1 MQSNRS
7 SDTSRLIAARVSQI
21 FEQASLAVLVTV
33 VEGPAE
39 MDMIG
44 MKLLVESSGEKMG
57 ALGSDDGESGAL
69 DAAVQAKA
77 ISFLQ
82 SREVTRVFR
91 VKEFAPEITQWGK
104 AKLLFERLQPEPRLV
119 VCGAGHVGA
128 ALAQIASLLGYQTI
142 LIDDRKEFLTREQ
155 FPDSGVEL
163 VQAVNWRDGVRL
175 AVGKGKGVSIAI
187 VTRGHSE
194 DEECLRAVID
204 LAPDYVGLI
213 GSKRRTN
220 IVLQRLRE
228 SGAPQESLDAVH
240 APVGL
245 DIGAVTPEEVALA
258 IMAEIV
264 AVRRGGEGKSLS
276 EWRRSSMSDK
286 L

>member
-1 MQSNRS
+1 MQSSKS
-7 SDTSRLIAARVSQI
+7 SDTSRSPSAEVSREVARILNEGSH
-21 FEQASLAVLVTV
+21 AVLVTI
-33 VEGPAE
+33 VEAPEGKGHVGA
-39 MDMIG
+39 
-44 MKLLVESSGEKMG
+44 KKLVELSGPTVGTFEI
-57 ALGSDDGESGAL
+57 DDDDGAL
-69 DAAVQAKA
+69 DAAVPVQA

-82 SREVTRVFR
+82 SREDTRVFR
-91 VKEFAPEITQWGK
+91 VKDFAPDLSSLGEV
-104 AKLLFERLQPEPRLV
+104 KLLFERLQPEPRLV

-128 ALAQIASLLGYQTI
+128 ALARIAALLGYQTT
-142 LIDDRKEFLTREQ
+142 LIDDRLEFLSAEQ
-155 FPDSGVEL
+155 FSEDIEL
-163 VQAVNWRDGVRL
+163 VPATSWRDSVRS
-175 AVGKGKGVSIAI
+175 AVSNGKGVSVAI

-204 LAPDYVGLI
+204 LNPDYVGMI

-228 SGAPQESLDAVH
+228 NGAPDNVLDAVH

-264 AVRRGGEGKSLS
+264 AVRRGGKGQSLS
-276 EWRRSSMSDK
+276 ESRRKVKSD
-286 L
+286 